1 MDDTDCDSARTESL
15 SRIEAETASPIMVF
29 FGPTGWFNEAT
40 GRICGLHCRR
50 SGRCDLVVSRQTAA
64 MVDVGPDPAANRVL
78 SHLRN
83 QGIRRLEWVLITH
96 QHPDHYRGLETLVQ
110 YIEVG
115 SVLHGPL
122 LETSGDWLRLQERL
136 SAFGIPMREVSSG
149 EDLLGTIHLQRFA
162 PVSSRHLSENDRSVA
177 LRIDGQMGSVLLTGD
192 LEAFGEKRLSSMNPG
207 QVDILKLGHHGSQT
221 STTNTLLKE
230 TLPSLSIASC
240 GDRNRYG
247 FPHRTILQRLQRAK
261 IPVLSTAQHGLI
273 RIILGM
279 FSRFKQCVRVTTA
292 PYQVMVSWISSL
304 TWVDQQ
310 RRRSQP

>member
-1 MDDTDCDSARTESL
+1 
-15 SRIEAETASPIMVF
+15 MVF
-29 FGPTGWFNEAT
+29 VLLAGSMKPPEEYVDFIAVGQGDA
-40 GRICGLHCRR
+40 I
-50 SGRCDLVVSRQTAA
+50 LVVSRQTAA

-115 SVLHGPL
+115 HVLHGPL

-162 PVSSRHLSENDRSVA
+162 PVSSKHISENDRSVA
-177 LRIDGQMGSVLLTGD
+177 LRIDGQAGSVLLTGD
-192 LEAFGEKRLSSMNPG
+192 LEAFGEKRLSSMDPG
-207 QVDILKLGHHGSQT
+207 QVDVLKLGHHGSQT
-221 STTNTLLKE
+221 STTLTLLNE
-230 TLPSLSIASC
+230 ILPSLSVASC

-247 FPHRTILQRLQRAK
+247 FPHKTILHRLQRAK

-273 RIILGM
+273 RIILGDDFEIQTM
-279 FSRFKQCVRVTTA
+279 RSSDYGTIPGHGVLDFISDLGGSTKKAFSAMTG
-292 PYQVMVSWISSL
+292 S
-304 TWVDQQ
+304 
-310 RRRSQP
+310 